1 MKQYQKIVFTII
13 ILFLPFFYSTITE
26 AKRIPP
32 KKVEP
37 VIHKR
42 IKYTAPNKYKQIGN
56 AQIGYVEAW
65 DLERGEKLWEKNIYY
80 VSIKPI
86 MEADVQWIFITEL
99 SIEDGNLVVTNE
111 HDEKYIL
118 NLETGKVSKYNSRLK
133 SGLLIV
139 TIVIFIS
146 TIGIVFY
153 LRFTKKQNKSK
164 I

>member
-1 MKQYQKIVFTII
+1 MKLYPKIVFTII

-26 AKRIPP
+26 AKRKPP
-32 KKVEP
+32 KKVKP
-37 VIHKR
+37 VLHNG

-65 DLERGEKLWEKNIYY
+65 DLESGKKLWEKNIYH
-80 VSIKPI
+80 VPIKPI

-133 SGLLIV
+133 LGLLIV
-139 TIVIFIS
+139 TMVLFIFA
-146 TIGIVFY
+146 IGIVFY
-153 LRFTKKQNKSK
+153 LKFTKKQNKK
-164 I
+164 

>member
-1 MKQYQKIVFTII
+1 MKEYQKILFTII

-26 AKRIPP
+26 AKRMPP
-32 KKVEP
+32 KKVKS
-37 VIHKR
+37 VLHNG
-42 IKYTAPNKYKQIGN
+42 IKYTAPNKYKQICN
-56 AQIGYVEAW
+56 VQIGYVEAW
-65 DLERGEKLWEKNIYY
+65 DIKSGQRLWDKTIYG
-80 VSIKPI
+80 VEILPN

-118 NLETGKVSKYNSRLK
+118 NLETSKVSKYNSRLK
-133 SGLLIV
+133 SWPLIV
-139 TIVIFIS
+139 TMVIFIS
-146 TIGIVFY
+146 AIGIVFH